1 MIPAETGNRNANR
14 GLLYP
19 MLTETPRTQAALAG
33 GVGLVLLLVGFAAG
47 WLTDDSSRALAQAV
61 PLAAA
66 PGAVEVAR
74 PAAAEPL
81 PDLRRAP
88 RKPQRPARTTVTK
101 AAPAPAPTRPRRRP
115 AAKPVT
121 IVGTG

>member
-1 MIPAETGNRNANR
+1 MV
-14 GLLYP
+14 
-19 MLTETPRTQAALAG
+19 TENPRTVAALAG
-33 GVGLVLLLVGFAAG
+33 ALGLVLFVLGFAAG

-61 PLAAA
+61 PLAAS
-66 PGAVEVAR
+66 PGAVEVTR

-81 PDLRRAP
+81 PDLRRTAP
-88 RKPQRPARTTVTK
+88 RKPRPTKTTATK
-101 AAPAPAPTRPRRRP
+101 AAPPPIPPRRP

>member
-1 MIPAETGNRNANR
+1 
-14 GLLYP
+14 
-19 MLTETPRTQAALAG
+19 MLTDDPRKLAALAAAL
-33 GVGLVLLLVGFAAG
+33 GLALFLLGFAVG
-47 WLTDDSSRALAQAV
+47 WLTDDSSRPLAQAV

-66 PGAVEVAR
+66 PGAVEVSR

-81 PDLRRAP
+81 PDLRKAPSKPRAKP
-88 RKPQRPARTTVTK
+88 GRKA
-101 AAPAPAPTRPRRRP
+101 AAPAPPSRAKP

>member
-1 MIPAETGNRNANR
+1 
-14 GLLYP
+14 
-19 MLTETPRTQAALAG
+19 MLTENPRTQAALAG
-33 GVGLVLLLVGFAAG
+33 GAGLVLFLVGFAAG

-66 PGAVEVAR
+66 PGVVEVER

-88 RKPQRPARTTVTK
+88 RKPRPTRTTVTK
-101 AAPAPAPTRPRRRP
+101 AAAPVPAPTRPRP
-115 AAKPVT
+115 PAKPVT

>member
-1 MIPAETGNRNANR
+1 
-14 GLLYP
+14 
-19 MLTETPRTQAALAG
+19 MLTENPRTVAALAG
-33 GVGLVLLLVGFAAG
+33 ALGLVLFLVGFAAG

-61 PLAAA
+61 PLAAS

-74 PAAAEPL
+74 PAPAEPL

-88 RKPQRPARTTVTK
+88 RKPRATKTTSTK
-101 AAPAPAPTRPRRRP
+101 AAPAPPRASPRRP

>member
-1 MIPAETGNRNANR
+1 
-14 GLLYP
+14 
-19 MLTETPRTQAALAG
+19 MLTENPRTVAALAG
-33 GVGLVLLLVGFAAG
+33 ALGLVLFFLGFGLG

-61 PLAAA
+61 PLAAS
-66 PGAVEVAR
+66 PEAVEVTR

-88 RKPQRPARTTVTK
+88 RKPRATKTTATKASPPPTPPRRPAR
-101 AAPAPAPTRPRRRP
+101 
-115 AAKPVT
+115 KPVT